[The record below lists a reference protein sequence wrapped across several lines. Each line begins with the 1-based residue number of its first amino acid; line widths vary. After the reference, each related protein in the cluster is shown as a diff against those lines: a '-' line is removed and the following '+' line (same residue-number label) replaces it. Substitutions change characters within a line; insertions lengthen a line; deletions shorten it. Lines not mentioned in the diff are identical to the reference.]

1 MPKLQ
6 ENSIS
11 EEIESENNSDTEVKD
26 SIISQS
32 VDQVMSEIFDKME
45 ESIASSNLQT
55 QQSKSV

>member
-55 QQSKSV
+55 